1 MVEQFDR
8 LSKYSLDPD
17 NKKMY
22 EVRKEQWEKVANQK
36 DILTDE
42 DTKMLYEYISSKS
55 YVINE
60 KLRNGAKL
68 SYEEKKMVDR
78 LNKTLDKMPK
88 YNGNL
93 QRSVYFKFEEDIEKY
108 IKQFEVD
115 KIINT
120 KQFLSTTKGP
130 VYNEDGQVQIY
141 IQNAHN
147 GRDISSVNAQEQEIL
162 YKTNQRFRVLNKVKV
177 DDKYYI
183 LLEEY
188 NE

>member
-8 LSKYSLDPD
+8 LAKYSLDPD
-17 NKKMY
+17 NQKMY
-22 EVRKEQWEKVANQK
+22 AARKEQWEKAANQK
-36 DILTDE
+36 DVLTDE
-42 DTKMLYEYISSKS
+42 DTKTLYEYISSKS

-68 SYEEKKMVDR
+68 SYEEKKMVGR
-78 LNKTLDKMPK
+78 LNETLDKVPK

-108 IKQFEVD
+108 VKQFEVD

-120 KQFLSTTKGP
+120 KQFLSTTKGQ

-147 GRDISSVNAQEQEIL
+147 GRDISSVNEQEQEVL
-162 YKTNQRFRVLNKVKV
+162 YKTNQKFRVLNKVKA